1 MKVKISY
8 TIDFD
13 ELPAKVRVLA
23 QETLNALSSE
33 ISSILVNKQFLD
45 MDETESKMEI
55 ISKIQTFRQSLM
67 KYDMQLADYVNLLA
81 NYEKARLDV
90 MTVEDGAE
98 QEEGGNES
106 G

>member
-13 ELPAKVRVLA
+13 ELPTKVQGLLDDTINELTSRAVA
-23 QETLNALSSE
+23 IQVHAS
-33 ISSILVNKQFLD
+33 D
-45 MDETESKMEI
+45 MDTNENKLEM
-55 ISKIQTFRQSLM
+55 ISKLQTFRQSLM

-90 MTVEDGAE
+90 MTDEEVVES
-98 QEEGGNES
+98 EECGNES

>member
-13 ELPAKVRVLA
+13 ELPAKVQSLL
-23 QETLNALSSE
+23 EDTLNELTSKSVALQVHASDLDVIGSKLE
-33 ISSILVNKQFLD
+33 MINKL
-45 MDETESKMEI
+45 
-55 ISKIQTFRQSLM
+55 QTFRQSLM
-67 KYDMQLADYVNLLA
+67 KYDMQLADYVGLLA

-90 MTVEDGAE
+90 MTVEDDTTSEDSAD
-98 QEEGGNES
+98 ES

>member
-13 ELPAKVRVLA
+13 ELPTKVKGLLDDTINELTSKAVA
-23 QETLNALSSE
+23 VQVHASDMDSSE
-33 ISSILVNKQFLD
+33 
-45 MDETESKMEI
+45 SKLEM
-55 ISKIQTFRQSLM
+55 ISKLQTFRQSLM
-67 KYDMQLADYVNLLA
+67 KYDMQLADYVSLLA

-90 MTVEDGAE
+90 MAIEDDIPE
-98 QEEGGNES
+98 REENNES

>member
-13 ELPAKVRVLA
+13 ELPSKVQSLTK
-23 QETLNALSSE
+23 ETLKSLSGD
-33 ISSILVNKQFLD
+33 ISKLTSQRDFLD
-45 MDETESKMEI
+45 MDEDQSKLEI
-55 ISKIQTFRQSLM
+55 ISKLQTFRQSLM

-81 NYEKARLDV
+81 NYEKARLNIIA
-90 MTVEDGAE
+90 EEGLE
-98 QEEGGNES
+98 QEDTEDES

>member
-13 ELPAKVRVLA
+13 ELPTKVQGLLDDTINELTSRAVA
-23 QETLNALSSE
+23 IQVHAS
-33 ISSILVNKQFLD
+33 D
-45 MDETESKMEI
+45 MDTSESKMDM
-55 ISKIQTFRQSLM
+55 ISKLQTFRQSLM

-81 NYEKARLDV
+81 NYEKARLEL
-90 MTVEDGAE
+90 MTDEEDTQSTE
-98 QEEGGNES
+98 RDNES

>member
-13 ELPAKVRVLA
+13 ELPTKVQGLLDDTINELTSRAVA
-23 QETLNALSSE
+23 IQVHAS
-33 ISSILVNKQFLD
+33 D
-45 MDETESKMEI
+45 MDTNENKLEM
-55 ISKIQTFRQSLM
+55 ISKLQTFRQSLM

-81 NYEKARLDV
+81 NYEKARVDITTDKDDV
-90 MTVEDGAE
+90 VPEEDE
-98 QEEGGNES
+98 NES

>member
-13 ELPAKVRVLA
+13 ELPTKVQRLLDDTINELTSKAVA
-23 QETLNALSSE
+23 IQVHASDMHTSE
-33 ISSILVNKQFLD
+33 NKLEMISQL
-45 MDETESKMEI
+45 
-55 ISKIQTFRQSLM
+55 QTFRQSLM

-90 MTVEDGAE
+90 ITDEEATPEEDG
-98 QEEGGNES
+98 NDS

>member
-13 ELPAKVRVLA
+13 EIPDKVKGLLDN
-23 QETLNALSSE
+23 TLNELTCKAVALQVHAGD
-33 ISSILVNKQFLD
+33 IGV
-45 MDETESKMEI
+45 TESNLEM
-55 ISKIQTFRQSLM
+55 ISKLQTFRQYLM
-67 KYDMQLADYVNLLA
+67 KYDMQLADYVGLLS

-90 MTVEDGAE
+90 MTEEDFSK
-98 QEEGGNES
+98 EEDADES

>member
-13 ELPAKVRVLA
+13 ELPAKVQHLLDDTINELTSKAV
-23 QETLNALSSE
+23 ALQVHASDLDE
-33 ISSILVNKQFLD
+33 ID
-45 MDETESKMEI
+45 SKLEM
-55 ISKIQTFRQSLM
+55 ISKLQTFRQSLM

-90 MTVEDGAE
+90 MTDEEAIAPEEDD
-98 QEEGGNES
+98 NES

>member
-8 TIDFD
+8 TLDFD
-13 ELPAKVRVLA
+13 ERPAKVQSIL
-23 QETLNALSSE
+23 EDTLNELTSKAVALQ
-33 ISSILVNKQFLD
+33 VHATDLD
-45 MDETESKMEI
+45 VIDSKLEM
-55 ISKIQTFRQSLM
+55 ISKLQTFRQSLM

-90 MTVEDGAE
+90 MTDEDGGAP
-98 QEEGGNES
+98 EEDDNES

>member
-13 ELPAKVRVLA
+13 ELPVKVQSLL
-23 QETLNALSSE
+23 ENTLNELTSKAVALQVHASD
-33 ISSILVNKQFLD
+33 LD
-45 MDETESKMEI
+45 IIDSKLEM
-55 ISKIQTFRQSLM
+55 ISKLQTFRQSLM

-81 NYEKARLDV
+81 NYEKARLDI
-90 MTVEDGAE
+90 MTDEDDSTPKE
-98 QEEGGNES
+98 DDNES

>member
-13 ELPAKVRVLA
+13 ELPAKVQPLL
-23 QETLNALSSE
+23 EDTLNELTSKAVALQ
-33 ISSILVNKQFLD
+33 VHATDLD
-45 MDETESKMEI
+45 AIDSKLEM
-55 ISKIQTFRQSLM
+55 ISKLQTFRQSLM

-81 NYEKARLDV
+81 NYEKARLDI
-90 MTVEDGAE
+90 MTDEDDITP
-98 QEEGGNES
+98 EEDDNES

>member
-13 ELPAKVRVLA
+13 EVPTKVQNLLEGTLEELQSEASSLQLHGSDMYIAK
-23 QETLNALSSE
+23 
-33 ISSILVNKQFLD
+33 
-45 MDETESKMEI
+45 SKLEI
-55 ISKIQTFRQSLM
+55 ISKLQTFRQSLM

-81 NYEKARLDV
+81 NYEKATLDI
-90 MTVEDGAE
+90 MTDNTEEEE
-98 QEEGGNES
+98 QNES

>member
-13 ELPAKVRVLA
+13 ELPSKVQSLA
-23 QETLNALSSE
+23 QQTFRNLSSG
-33 ISSILVNKQFLD
+33 ISELQSDKQFLD

-55 ISKIQTFRQSLM
+55 ISKLQTFRQSLM

-90 MTVEDGAE
+90 MTVEEGM
-98 QEEGGNES
+98 EEDENDS

>member
-13 ELPAKVRVLA
+13 ELPVKVQSLL
-23 QETLNALSSE
+23 EGTLNELTSKAEALQVHASD
-33 ISSILVNKQFLD
+33 LD
-45 MDETESKMEI
+45 VVGSKLEM
-55 ISKIQTFRQSLM
+55 ISKLQTFRQSLM

-81 NYEKARLDV
+81 NYEKATLDITMDKDDV
-90 MTVEDGAE
+90 VPEEDE
-98 QEEGGNES
+98 NES

>member
-13 ELPAKVRVLA
+13 ELPAKVQSLL
-23 QETLNALSSE
+23 EDTLNELTSKAVALQVHASD
-33 ISSILVNKQFLD
+33 LD
-45 MDETESKMEI
+45 IIDSKLEM
-55 ISKIQTFRQSLM
+55 ISKLQTFRQSLM

-90 MTVEDGAE
+90 MTGEDDSTP
-98 QEEGGNES
+98 EEDDNES

>member
-13 ELPAKVRVLA
+13 ELPDKVKGLLDN
-23 QETLNALSSE
+23 TLNELTCKAVALQVHAGD
-33 ISSILVNKQFLD
+33 ID
-45 MDETESKMEI
+45 ATESNLET
-55 ISKIQTFRQSLM
+55 ISKLQTFRQSLM
-67 KYDMQLADYVNLLA
+67 KYDMQLADYVGLLS

-90 MTVEDGAE
+90 MTVEEDTTSE
-98 QEEGGNES
+98 DSTNES

>member
-13 ELPAKVRVLA
+13 ELPAKVQSLL
-23 QETLNALSSE
+23 EDTLNELTSRAVALQVHASD
-33 ISSILVNKQFLD
+33 LD
-45 MDETESKMEI
+45 IIGSKLEM
-55 ISKIQTFRQSLM
+55 ISKLQTFRQSLM

-90 MTVEDGAE
+90 MTDEEAIAPEEDD
-98 QEEGGNES
+98 NES

>member
-13 ELPAKVRVLA
+13 ELPTKVRDLLDSTINELTA
-23 QETLNALSSE
+23 QAVAVQVHANDIHTS
-33 ISSILVNKQFLD
+33 
-45 MDETESKMEI
+45 ESKLVI
-55 ISKIQTFRQSLM
+55 ISKLQTFRQSLM
-67 KYDMQLADYVNLLA
+67 KYDMQLADYVSLLA

-90 MTVEDGAE
+90 MTAEDDIVD
-98 QEEGGNES
+98 EEDTHES

>member
-13 ELPAKVRVLA
+13 ELPTKVQHLLDDTINELTSKAV
-23 QETLNALSSE
+23 ALQVHASDLDE
-33 ISSILVNKQFLD
+33 ID
-45 MDETESKMEI
+45 SKLEM
-55 ISKIQTFRQSLM
+55 ISKLQTFRQSLM
-67 KYDMQLADYVNLLA
+67 KYDMQLSDYVNLLA

-90 MTVEDGAE
+90 MTDEEAIAPEEDD
-98 QEEGGNES
+98 NES

>member
-13 ELPAKVRVLA
+13 ELHTKVQGL
-23 QETLNALSSE
+23 
-33 ISSILVNKQFLD
+33 LD
-45 MDETESKMEI
+45 DTINELTSKAVAIQVHASDMHTSESKLEM
-55 ISKIQTFRQSLM
+55 ISKLQTFRQALM
-67 KYDMQLADYVNLLA
+67 KYDMQLADYGGLLA

-90 MTVEDGAE
+90 MTVEDDTTPE
-98 QEEGGNES
+98 DSDNES

>member
-13 ELPAKVRVLA
+13 ELPTKVQGLLDDTINELTSRAVA
-23 QETLNALSSE
+23 IQVHAS
-33 ISSILVNKQFLD
+33 D
-45 MDETESKMEI
+45 MDTSESKMDM
-55 ISKIQTFRQSLM
+55 ISKLQTFRQSLM

-81 NYEKARLDV
+81 NYEKARLEV
-90 MTVEDGAE
+90 MTDEEDTQSTE
-98 QEEGGNES
+98 RDNES

>member
-13 ELPAKVRVLA
+13 EVPTKVQNLL
-23 QETLNALSSE
+23 EGTLEELQSEASSLQLHG
-33 ISSILVNKQFLD
+33 SD
-45 MDETESKMEI
+45 MDAAKSKLEI
-55 ISKIQTFRQSLM
+55 ISKLQTFRQSLM

-81 NYEKARLDV
+81 NYEKATLDI
-90 MTVEDGAE
+90 MTDNTEEEE
-98 QEEGGNES
+98 QNES